1 MQNKYTELRINRDFG
16 DILSVYFEFLKQNIK
31 NFTNVFLR
39 YNGISLIGLLIVSY
53 LLVSGFI
60 GVFVYEGR
68 NAYGGST
75 EILEEKYTAYI
86 ISGVVLFL
94 IIFII
99 TTALNYSLAS
109 SYMIRYQENKGNDF
123 QPQEAWS
130 LVKERLGNILL
141 FVFCLILM
149 FIALIVVSFVL
160 LLVPFVGIFAYYILL
175 FFFIAWVGVAFFHM
189 MQEDTGIIESLKE
202 GWNLVFD
209 NFWKSVG
216 TNFILGI
223 LNNLIQIV
231 LDIIPFVIVG
241 VYTFH
246 AVESNTDFSESVLAT
261 VIYTL
266 GVWFALAVGI
276 YGYCLSQFVN
286 GVLYYSLHEKK
297 YNIYTRSKIE
307 EIGKSSL

>member
-1 MQNKYTELRINRDFG
+1 MQNKYIELRINREFG
-16 DILSVYFEFLKQNIK
+16 DILSVYFDFLKQNIK

-68 NAYGGST
+68 NVYGGSS

-86 ISGVVLFL
+86 ISGVALFL
-94 IIFII
+94 IIFLL
-99 TTALNYSLAS
+99 TTALNYSLSS
-109 SYMIRYQENKGNDF
+109 SYMIRYQENKGLNF
-123 QPQEAWS
+123 EAREAWDM
-130 LVKERLGNILL
+130 VKDNLGNILL
-141 FVFCLILM
+141 FVLCLILL
-149 FIALIVVSFVL
+149 FTGVIVVSFIL
-160 LLVPFVGIFAYYILL
+160 LLVPFLGIFAYYILL
-175 FFFIAWVGVAFFHM
+175 FFFLAWVGVSFFHM
-189 MQEDTGIIESLKE
+189 MQEKTGVMDAFKE

-209 NFWKSVG
+209 NFWKSIG

-241 VYTFH
+241 IYTFH
-246 AVESNTDFSESVLAT
+246 AVESNIDFSESVVAT
-261 VIYTL
+261 IVYTL

-276 YGYCLSQFVN
+276 YGYCLTQFVN